1 MSIRIRTVSQNSIM
15 KFKMNIKKKKI
26 IIKSYMMK
34 FIIINI

>member
-1 MSIRIRTVSQNSIM
+1 MSIRTVSQNRIM